1 MSPDNRRVFL
11 SKKRISAG
19 GRGGDGIGW
28 KVSNFVLRVRI
39 GSFRGIFG
47 EKKWRKGNI
56 EKGLNI
62 IRNGSVRLSEV
73 KEFLLFFLNKFLLKT
88 IHVTFLLLVNI

>member
-73 KEFLLFFLNKFLLKT
+73 KEFLLFFFEQVFIGNDT
-88 IHVTFLLLVNI
+88 RYFLLLVNI